1 MSGFVSFV
9 SAGPGDP
16 DLLTMKGAARLREAD
31 VVLYDDL
38 ASGAILD
45 LARSG
50 ANLVAV
56 GKRAGRLSARQHHV
70 SRLLVDY
77 AAAGVRVVRLK
88 SGDAGIFGRLE
99 EEIEALRAAGI
110 PIQRCADICST
121 SGNERSPTSG
131 GFRLDH
137 RAASLRRGKSAPDTR
152 QSRL

>member
-99 EEIEALRAAGI
+99 EELAALKQAGI
-110 PIQRCADICST
+110 PFEIVPGVT
-121 SGNERSPTSG
+121 SASAG
-131 GFRLDH
+131 
-137 RAASLRRGKSAPDTR
+137 AAKATTARTEVVVRKNM
-152 QSRL
+152 SRFL

>member
-56 GKRAGRLSARQHHV
+56 GKRAGRLSAR
-70 SRLLVDY
+70 RCLGLAF
-77 AAAGVRVVRLK
+77 AA
-88 SGDAGIFGRLE
+88 
-99 EEIEALRAAGI
+99 
-110 PIQRCADICST
+110 
-121 SGNERSPTSG
+121 
-131 GFRLDH
+131 
-137 RAASLRRGKSAPDTR
+137 RRRKA
-152 QSRL
+152 